1 MKTEIA
7 SLLIISKL
15 DDADVPGASAIAAV
29 MLVTTLLI
37 LLSVQGIQWWS
48 QRRTGRA

>member
-15 DDADVPGASAIAAV
+15 DDADVPGAAAIAVV
-29 MLVTTLLI
+29 MLSATFLI
-37 LLSVQGIQWWS
+37 LLAVQGIQWWS
-48 QRRTGRA
+48 QRMTGRA